1 MPYSL
6 YSVAAEVLPFAFLAV
21 SPLPY
26 AVDMVGGGIHQHGVV
41 GEYAG
46 FEVSVA
52 LALHA
57 DAGTRE
63 VRRTD
68 IGGGAVEYYY
78 LEMHPWAEPPFQPA
92 PQPRILVEIL
102 AEVLTWLFGV
112 QQTHIDTSSQQFVE
126 HRQER
131 HHILAAADIEVF
143 EVGGAY
149 PQVVIYLLA
158 TREDFGVMVFV
169 GNVLEHKYY

>member
-6 YSVAAEVLPFAFLAV
+6 YSIAAEVFSAAFLAMC
-21 SPLPY
+21 SLPH
-26 AVDMVGGGIHQHGVV
+26 AVDVVGGGIHQHGVV
-41 GEYAG
+41 RKYAG
-46 FEVSVA
+46 FEVAVA

-57 DAGTRE
+57 YAGTCE
-63 VRRTD
+63 V
-68 IGGGAVEYYY
+68 GGADVRHGAIEYHY
-78 LEMHPWAEPPFQPA
+78 LEMHPWAESPFQPA
-92 PQPRILVEIL
+92 PQARILVEVL
-102 AEVLTWLFGV
+102 AEVLSWFFSMK
-112 QQTHIDTSSQQFVE
+112 QTHIDTSSQQFVE

-149 PQVVIYLLA
+149 PQVVIDLLA

-169 GNVLEHKYY
+169 GNVLEHEYY